1 MRQAGIED
9 MAELL
14 EKQLASEFSK
24 MSLEEAQTLARAF
37 SHYLTLMGITETHHR
52 VRKGVNMAKLAKS
65 CDHIFC
71 QLLQDGI
78 SPDDLFN
85 TVCKQAVEIV
95 LTAHPTQINR
105 RTLQYKHIKIAVSS
119 FSILEKIVYLWDNRS
134 SRSSLLDGLD
144 SLEEGGLRASSSYS
158 SEINE
163 QDNDKVID
171 TLHDRVSFLKRLTGD
186 IHEVVE
192 SHNSMLDR
200 VGNKMDGSKGYDV
213 GNHGSIQEA
222 LSASPHHSHATLSS
236 LTSKAPF
243 PLNIQPNHHMQTQ
256 FHHHCAT
263 KRRQNRR
270 ENTVDDPNPIMLR
283 RGRWLCFFV
292 LLLVFLLC
300 FLSRLGTSCA
310 LLLA

>member
-85 TVCKQAVEIV
+85 TVCKQAVAIV

-105 RTLQYKHIKIAVSS
+105 RTLQFKHIKIAM
-119 FSILEKIVYLWDNRS
+119 FQALDRDQLEQQNAATSATPWTYLNTWDNRS

-163 QDNDKVID
+163 QDNDKAID

-213 GNHGSIQEA
+213 GNHGSIQEGDRTGEK
-222 LSASPHHSHATLSS
+222 TLS
-236 LTSKAPF
+236 T
-243 PLNIQPNHHMQTQ
+243 IQIP
-256 FHHHCAT
+256 
-263 KRRQNRR
+263 
-270 ENTVDDPNPIMLR
+270 
-283 RGRWLCFFV
+283 
-292 LLLVFLLC
+292 
-300 FLSRLGTSCA
+300 
-310 LLLA
+310 